1 MQSLASHLEELSQEK
16 ERRRRLSEQD
26 DDPLSPAE
34 VLEERPSE
42 AVTAIG
48 QYFVPFR
55 PIDGEA
61 KSTIALDRSTGEQ
74 LSCRV
79 YDLKSFHTRMFLFS
93 TGHMKGVHPIQEV
106 LQSETRAYVF
116 SDLTYGDLHHYLR
129 EKKKLSEVEAAP
141 LFQQIVELVKEAHSR
156 GIALR
161 DIKLKKFIF
170 EDESR

>member
-1 MQSLASHLEELSQEK
+1 MQSLASHLEKLSQEK
-16 ERRRRLSEQD
+16 ERRRRLSEHNE
-26 DDPLSPAE
+26 DPLSPAE
-34 VLEERPSE
+34 VLEEPGE

-55 PIDGEA
+55 ALDGEA
-61 KSTIALDRSTGEQ
+61 KSTVSLDRSTGEQ

-93 TGHMKGVHPIQEV
+93 TGHMKGVHPIREV
-106 LQSETRAYVF
+106 LQSETRAFVF

-129 EKKKLSEVEAAP
+129 EKKRLSEVEAAP
-141 LFQQIVELVKEAHSR
+141 LFRQIVELVKEAHSR